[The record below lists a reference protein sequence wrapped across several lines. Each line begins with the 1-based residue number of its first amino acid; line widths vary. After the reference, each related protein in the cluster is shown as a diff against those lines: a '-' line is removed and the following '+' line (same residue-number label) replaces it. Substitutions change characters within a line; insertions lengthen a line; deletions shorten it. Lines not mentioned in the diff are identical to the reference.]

1 MRQLKNSWR
10 NVNNQPTSPPG
21 CTEHRHPRYK
31 DFPKHDL
38 RRYFALLL
46 AIERLTERATMHYL
60 AIELE
65 CTRAEVDRA
74 VTAIKQNLMVSIE
87 KTGPVYRITS
97 WGVLSEQAVKQC
109 MNEAPAAPPPNRQKL
124 VRKEVPVWTREFESR
139 LVERCVEA
147 ARSRSAAASADEAD
161 VFRLA
166 AQLVKT
172 RHPHMAA
179 ALERSTAAFYS
190 KHKSRPRPFPDVV
203 RAGLVKDVS
212 RFRNVMEHH
221 LMGVRS
227 W

>member
-1 MRQLKNSWR
+1 VKNQLVAPRVS
-10 NVNNQPTSPPG
+10 VD
-21 CTEHRHPRYK
+21 HRHPRYK

-46 AIERLTERATMHYL
+46 AIERLAERATMHYL
-60 AIELE
+60 AIQLD
-65 CTRAEVDRA
+65 CTRAEVARA
-74 VTAIKQNLMVSIE
+74 VAAIKQNLMVSIE

-109 MNEAPAAPPPNRQKL
+109 MNEDLAPVSPKKQKL
-124 VRKEVPVWTREFESR
+124 VGKDVPMWTRELESR

-147 ARSRSAAASADEAD
+147 AKSSAAAASADEAD
-161 VFRLA
+161 VFRLV

-172 RHPHMAA
+172 RHPDMAA
-179 ALERSTAAFYS
+179 ALERSTAAYYS
-190 KHKSRPRPFPDVV
+190 KHKTCPRPFPDVV